1 MSPSLLESLS
11 HGAGRRRERELVYE
25 REREMGGKEGR
36 GAFRSVKDEGWVS
49 HLHEERHAI

>member
-1 MSPSLLESLS
+1 MSPSLLES
-11 HGAGRRRERELVYE
+11 HTEPVGEERELVYERE